1 MHAILWVIA
10 GFILK
15 NFFGIDIEKYKARIW
30 WAVIIIGLI
39 FLLIIAAVILTGLK
53 VFGVI

>member
-1 MHAILWVIA
+1 MHAVLWVVA

-30 WAVIIIGLI
+30 WAVIIIGI
-39 FLLIIAAVILTGLK
+39 IILLIIAGIILIGLK